1 MELTSPVFKN
11 HEFLPLSKTNPPL
24 VFTNVPAGT
33 KSLALLMTD
42 LDATRGTFDHWL
54 VFNLP
59 PATKGLEPGALPAA
73 AKVGRNTGGQESYYP
88 PSPPPGKVHRYVFTL
103 YALDTVLSLKQG
115 VEKPEIQRAMAG
127 HELAKASI
135 TGLFKR

>member
-1 MELTSPVFKN
+1 MEITSPVFQN
-11 HEFLPLSKTNPPL
+11 NAFLPSSKTNPPL
-24 VFTNVPAGT
+24 VFTNVPAGA
-33 KSLALLMTD
+33 KSLALLMED

-59 PATKGLEPGALPAA
+59 PVTKGLAAGTLPAA
-73 AKVGRNTGGQESYYP
+73 AKVGKNTGGQEAYYP
-88 PSPPPGKVHRYVFTL
+88 PSPPPGKTHRYVFTL
-103 YALDTVLSLKQG
+103 YALDTVLTLKPG
-115 VEKPEIQRAMAG
+115 VEKTEIRQAMTG